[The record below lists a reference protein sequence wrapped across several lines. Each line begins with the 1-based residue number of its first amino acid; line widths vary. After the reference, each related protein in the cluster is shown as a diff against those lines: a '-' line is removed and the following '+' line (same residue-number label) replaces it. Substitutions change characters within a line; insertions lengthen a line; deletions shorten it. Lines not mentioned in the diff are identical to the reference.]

1 MRYIDPQWL
10 RMKLKRQSAEQSGKR
25 TGAAKQMEQKRL
37 VTRESLTACGLDET
51 SRVLVAFSGGADST
65 ALLLA
70 MYELREEGVLKVVRA
85 AHLNHGIRGETAE
98 RDLRFCESLCN
109 RLGIE
114 LVTERANIP
123 AFAKETGMT
132 LEQAAREYRYA
143 FLERVRQSTGADCI
157 ATAHHKGDQAETVLM
172 HLLRGSG
179 TKGLTGMQMRNG
191 AIIRPLLGTDREEL
205 LTYLSERGQDYCED
219 ETNFVNDAFRNRVRN
234 ELIPYLKE
242 FNPNVVE
249 ALNRTAVFCGE
260 DEALLSELADEAEA
274 KMLRG
279 NDLDRRM
286 LGELPPPLKARI
298 VKKRLMALCGDVCEA
313 DVKRVLALCDAKTG
327 TRIELNHGLNAWT
340 DAWTL
345 YIGGYPDPKAFE
357 VPFVSNGR
365 TVTPAGTLACERV
378 DAYRPTQGGMEA
390 YLDADAL
397 PSALI
402 VRTRRDGDRFFPIGA
417 PGAKKLKDVL
427 IDKKIPRHMR
437 DMPLVCAGNEVY
449 YAVGLTVSERAK
461 VRPDTK
467 TILHITFTGGT
478 DG

>member
-1 MRYIDPQWL
+1 M
-10 RMKLKRQSAEQSGKR
+10 G
-25 TGAAKQMEQKRL
+25 QKRL
-37 VTRESLTACGLDET
+37 LTKETLAVCGLNET

-65 ALLLA
+65 ALLTA
-70 MYELREEGVLKVVRA
+70 MLEMQQCGAIETVFA

-98 RDLRFCESLCN
+98 RDMRFCESLCN
-109 RLGIE
+109 ALG
-114 LVTERANIP
+114 VKFFTERADIP
-123 AFAKETGMT
+123 AYAKQTGMT

-143 FLERVRQSTGADCI
+143 FLERVRQSTDADCI

-179 TKGLTGMQMRNG
+179 TKGLTGMQMRVG
-191 AIIRPLLGTDREEL
+191 AIIRPLLNVDREEIL
-205 LTYLSERGQDYCED
+205 AYLTECGQDYCED

-242 FNPNVVE
+242 YNPNVVE
-249 ALNRTAVFCGE
+249 ALNKTATFCGE
-260 DEALLSELADEAEA
+260 DEALLSKLADDAEA
-274 KMLRG
+274 HILRDDG
-279 NDLDRRM
+279 LDRRK
-286 LGELPPPLKARI
+286 LGELPPPLKTRI
-298 VKKRLMALCGDVCEA
+298 VKKRLMELCGDVSES
-313 DVKRVLALCDAKTG
+313 DVKRVLALCEARTG

-345 YIGGYPDPKAFE
+345 YIGGYPDQMTFE
-357 VPFVSNGR
+357 VPFEPNGR
-365 TVTPAGTLACERV
+365 TVTPAGTLVSERTTI
-378 DAYRPTQGGMEA
+378 YRPTQNGLEA
-390 YLDADAL
+390 YLDADDL
-397 PSALI
+397 PKGLV
-402 VRTRRDGDRFFPIGA
+402 VRTRRNGDRFFPIGA

-437 DMPLVCAGNEVY
+437 DMPLLCAENEVY